1 MECWTLLKDVFKL
14 KPAAG
19 QGLHELLNAP
29 KLTMTARA

>member
-1 MECWTLLKDVFKL
+1 VFKL